1 MRTAS
6 SPVRLWPGQKR
17 SPRRYATIAAMA
29 PPKFETILYEQDG
42 PVVTITMNRP
52 ERKNAMTNRMVRET
66 GDALAY
72 AAEDRDVRVLV
83 LTGAGTSFCPGA
95 DSAGGRGRHGRRRGA
110 HACGL
115 PSAGAVALDARGHDR
130 CDQRRVRRR
139 GLRVGVRV
147 RLPVRHRRRRGSTP
161 RSWKSGSPATWADR
175 GRSPAS
181 SVRRRRVSST
191 CFRTS
196 SARWRRFASGS

>member
-17 SPRRYATIAAMA
+17 SPRRYATIAVMA
-29 PPKFETILYEQDG
+29 PPEFETILYEQDG

-66 GDALAY
+66 GDALAN

-95 DSAGGRGRHGRRRGA
+95 DLQAVAGGTVADEALTPADFRAPVLLHNM
-110 HACGL
+110 
-115 PSAGAVALDARGHDR
+115 PAVTVA
-130 CDQRRVRRR
+130 
-139 GLRVGVRV
+139 
-147 RLPVRHRRRRGSTP
+147 
-161 RSWKSGSPATWADR
+161 
-175 GRSPAS
+175 
-181 SVRRRRVSST
+181 
-191 CFRTS
+191 
-196 SARWRRFASGS
+196 